1 MIHRG
6 GRRVSKGLYWSLI
19 DGMVVDVNEGAVL
32 PGGRKVFYVRRPPGG
47 AYVVIPA
54 IVLLVV
60 ITLPLTST
68 MGYLIAW
75 FAPLVIVAGGVLFVC
90 GKLAYYGFRSAAEGW
105 EPLKAYFTG
114 SRKKRK

>member
-6 GRRVSKGLYWSLI
+6 GRRVPKGLYWS
-19 DGMVVDVNEGAVL
+19 VVDGTVVAINEGAIL
-32 PGGRKVFYVRRPPGG
+32 PGGRKVFYIRRPPGG

-75 FAPLVIVAGGVLFVC
+75 FAPLAIVAAGVIFVC
-90 GKLAYYGFRSAAEGW
+90 GKLVYFAFRSAAEGW